1 MRLAAAP
8 DPADLDGAVP
18 QDLEY
23 LEDSSRSL
31 VFRSV
36 EKLPFAPVP
45 SAKPSFGYSSSA
57 YWLRF
62 SLESTEPR
70 EVWIELVSLVDS
82 IEMYAVSP
90 SGGIVRMNTGRMEP
104 LHTRPIAHRN
114 FVFPLPLETGKTR
127 VYFRFVS
134 SGSMLFPITVWSRE
148 GFRAKDY
155 VEQKVF
161 GLYFGILLALALYN
175 LFLFLSVR
183 DASYIY
189 YVFYVVS
196 FTAFQAA
203 VWGILHELLPSS
215 GALAT
220 MLLPASIGAS
230 ILFVSGFALEFLR
243 IGSGVRRFCLR
254 ALQVLGGVTAVL
266 AFTAPYRIAAQGGVI
281 LGITAVVVLTVVSF
295 SVLRS
300 FKPARYFILAFAAL
314 FVGVGVIALRNLG
327 VLPFSFLTSYSGQ
340 IGSVMEV
347 VLLSFA
353 LADRINTLKGEKE
366 QAQLEAL
373 KMQRS
378 MTESFERFVPAEFL
392 ALLGKP
398 DVASVR
404 AGDAV
409 RRELAVLFADIRD
422 FTSLSETMS
431 PEENFRFI
439 NACLRRIG
447 PVIRENGGFVD
458 KYIGDA
464 IMALFPSGSAAV
476 EAAFAIQD
484 VVEDYNNSRR
494 ASGYEGLRIG
504 IGIHSGSLMLGMI
517 GEEKRLEGTV
527 ISDAVNTAARIES
540 LTKEY
545 GEPLLVTEKIVQE
558 TAGLFQA
565 EPLGSLPL
573 KGKAEPV
580 AVFRLRRLK
589 SALKS

>member
-1 MRLAAAP
+1 MV
-8 DPADLDGAVP
+8 PA
-18 QDLEY
+18 DLEY
-23 LEDSSRSL
+23 LEDPGQSI
-31 VFRSV
+31 
-36 EKLPFAPVP
+36 PFERVQDLRFTPVP
-45 SAKPSFGYSSSA
+45 SAKPSFGYSSSV

-62 SLESTEPR
+62 SLESEGQS
-70 EVWIELVSLVDS
+70 EVWIELVSLIDS

-90 SGGIVRMNTGRMEP
+90 SGGIVRLSTGRMEP
-104 LHTRPIAHRN
+104 LGTRPVAHRN
-114 FVFPLPLETGKTR
+114 FVFPLTLEEGRTS
-127 VYFRFVS
+127 VYFRFRS

-148 GFRAKDY
+148 GFREKDY
-155 VEQKVF
+155 VEQVVF
-161 GLYFGILLALALYN
+161 GLYFGILLALAMYN
-175 LFLFLSVR
+175 IFLFLSVR

-189 YVFYVVS
+189 YVLYVVS
-196 FTAFQAA
+196 FAVFQAA
-203 VWGILHELLPSS
+203 VWGVLHELFPDSPV
-215 GALAT
+215 LAT
-220 MLLPASIGAS
+220 QLLPASIGAA

-243 IGSGVRRFCLR
+243 IELGVRRIFLR
-254 ALQVLGGVTAVL
+254 ALQVLGGMISVL

-281 LGITAVVVLTVVSF
+281 LGIAAVVTLTVVSI
-295 SVLRS
+295 SVVRS

-366 QAQLEAL
+366 TAQLEAL
-373 KMQRS
+373 EMQRS

-422 FTSLSETMS
+422 FTSLSEKMS

-447 PVIRENGGFVD
+447 PVIRQNGGFVD

-464 IMALFPSGSAAV
+464 IMALFPSAAAAV

-484 VVEDYNNSRR
+484 VVEEYNASRR
-494 ASGYEGLRIG
+494 ESGYEGLRIG

-545 GEPLLVTEKIVQE
+545 GEALLVTDTIVRE
-558 TAGLFQA
+558 TAGLFHA

-589 SALKS
+589 SVPKS